1 MSEPATL
8 KKQLDLLKFRWKNAC
23 NQYIAAYPNYAIN
36 PQNNSQFSRSWQNV
50 VKTYQDIQ
58 VFKAKMTGVV
68 ASTNG
73 YLESKDAGINEIKN
87 TYNKS
92 KVRLETELGVNNAS
106 PNFKKDKYYEN
117 SKSYIFASY
126 YLIGLLS
133 IIFFMY
139 KQNVNKWIILGM
151 TIIVFM
157 VYYVYSIFNQ

>member
-23 NQYIAAYPNYAIN
+23 NQYTSAYPNYAIN
-36 PQNNSQFSRSWQNV
+36 PQYNTQLPKAWQNV

-58 VFKAKMTGVV
+58 VFKAKMTGIV

-73 YLESKDAGINEIKN
+73 YLESKAIGINAMKN

-92 KVRLETELGVNNAS
+92 KVRLETQLGANNAS
-106 PNFKKDKYYEN
+106 SDFKKDKYYEN

-126 YLIGLLS
+126 YLIGLL
-133 IIFFMY
+133 
-139 KQNVNKWIILGM
+139 
-151 TIIVFM
+151 TT
-157 VYYVYSIFNQ
+157 